1 MRKRDRSGTYTYQQT
16 SQTSLTGRSPE
27 SLTPHQKQEMERK
40 KRIQEKIAEFRLIRF
55 QKEQEKIKAQQ
66 EEAENERMKLLK

>member
-1 MRKRDRSGTYTYQQT
+1 
-16 SQTSLTGRSPE
+16 
-27 SLTPHQKQEMERK
+27 MERK

-66 EEAENERMKLLK
+66 EEAENERMKLLKQQESRQRYMNSQRAKLAEY